1 MSLKHVLFID
11 SFAGSF
17 FNFLIN
23 FILLKLVGDE
33 VVVTYGLAM
42 TYSLVITSF
51 LRMILFQPFNVLYIN
66 VDGALNEFFF
76 AFITYFFA
84 ALFILILFYFISP
97 GFLSFYLLLTVFSY
111 IAIHEFYRLALIGLG
126 LPYLILFS
134 PFIICFYLLLSVV
147 NSLFDFDTFLFLMAV
162 CSAFELFCFMVVSF
176 FKAGGMNVYN
186 LSLDTFLDRYF
197 DFYNLKSRLLSSLL
211 QLSIVHLPF
220 VFISFFLASNL
231 ASSVFI
237 FRSLFQPVQIVIK
250 TLDTLKSKMISGAK
264 DKKKFVGDNIRVF
277 ILSSLL
283 IGLLCFFS
291 GFLILYN
298 FFDYEI
304 DFYLISS
311 LICWFFVFVF
321 MSLIRPVEFFQVYLS
336 RYRGMNFSYFLA
348 LIVLLMSLGFIYFF
362 DCYKFISFAI
372 MLSWFSLAIFQ
383 LNWLRFVKC

>member
-1 MSLKHVLFID
+1 MSLKYILIID

-17 FNFLIN
+17 FNFMIN

-76 AFITYFFA
+76 AFITYFFLA
-84 ALFILILFYFISP
+84 CFILVLFYLISP

-111 IAIHEFYRLALIGLG
+111 IAIHEFYRLALISLG

-134 PFIICFYLLLSVV
+134 PFFICFYLLLGVA
-147 NSLFDFDTFLFLMAV
+147 NSFFNFDTFLFLMAV
-162 CSAFELFCFMVVSF
+162 CAAFELFCFVVVSF
-176 FKAGGMNVYN
+176 FKTSGMNIYN
-186 LSLDTFLDRYF
+186 LRLDTFFDRYF
-197 DFYNLKSRLLSSLL
+197 NFYNLKSRLLSALL

-283 IGLLCFFS
+283 VGLLCCFS
-291 GFLILYN
+291 GFLILYS

-304 DFYLISS
+304 DFYFISS

-321 MSLIRPVEFFQVYLS
+321 MSLIRPVEFLQVYLNY
-336 RYRGMNFSYFLA
+336 YRAMNSAYFFA
-348 LIVLLMSLGFIYFF
+348 LIVLSVSLAFVYFLDF
-362 DCYKFISFAI
+362 YEFISFAI
-372 MLSWFSLAIFQ
+372 VLSWFSLTIFQ
-383 LNWLRFVKC
+383 LNWFRSI